1 MINTT
6 MGNRIKLLRV
16 QLGMSQPQLARKAR
30 VGQSTVSKYE
40 TDQVEEHRAHIVM
53 KLSAA
58 LETLPEY
65 LLTGK
70 GVVNINDATSTVT
83 ELTDIYNSLSTS
95 SKAML
100 LALAKTMK

>member
-1 MINTT
+1 MTNLS
-6 MGNRIKLLRV
+6 MGSRIKNLRV
-16 QLGMSQPQLARKAR
+16 QLGMSQPQLAKKAK
-30 VGQSTVSKYE
+30 VGQSTLSKYE
-40 TDQVEEHRAHIVM
+40 TDQVYEHRAHIVM
-53 KLSAA
+53 KLAAA

-70 GVVNINDATSTVT
+70 GVVNINDATSTIT